1 MVFCVLPRV
10 SARCQVG
17 TRDTWF
23 LGFQAAT
30 QLSDC
35 NVGHVVSEMSRF
47 DVLDLLSRNQW
58 PFLDGQ
64 GLGRSHFQHRLDYS
78 LKAIE

>member
-1 MVFCVLPRV
+1 MPGFLVFP
-10 SARCQVG
+10 
-17 TRDTWF
+17 
-23 LGFQAAT
+23 AAT

-47 DVLDLLSRNQW
+47 DVLDLLSGNQW

-64 GLGRSHFQHRLDYS
+64 GWGGGHISSIL
-78 LKAIE
+78 